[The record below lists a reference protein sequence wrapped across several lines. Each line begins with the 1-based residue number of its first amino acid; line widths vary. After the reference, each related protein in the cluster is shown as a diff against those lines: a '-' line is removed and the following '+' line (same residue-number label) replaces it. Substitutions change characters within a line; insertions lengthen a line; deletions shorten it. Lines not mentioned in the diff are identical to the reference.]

1 MSTPPTEDQPAIR
14 PPAAHDATPPPANGA
29 AGALEDTPPAMSI
42 GADVPSES
50 NPPASSIGTDAP
62 AESNPPAASIG
73 ADAPAATEVATLE
86 PPPPP
91 PLPPDPSGGAS
102 PTPDGADEEEEGM
115 TMLEHLEELR
125 TRVIVMSV
133 ALAVG
138 LALSSIPVPGY
149 SALTWNV
156 ISVVTLPAQ
165 GYLQSLQPGEIF
177 LTYLKVALV
186 VAGALAMPVLIYQM
200 MAFVMPALH
209 PHEKKYL
216 YMAAPGVTLSFVLGI
231 LFGYLLLLPFAITF
245 LLNFGVVESGV
256 DVKWSFGA
264 YVGTVTTLLFWMGL
278 AFETPLVMFFLT
290 KLRVLNVDRM
300 VGFRKYALILAFVA
314 GAVITPTP
322 DPLNQTIVSV
332 PLYLLFELGILFS
345 KLA

>member
-1 MSTPPTEDQPAIR
+1 LSASPPEDRAADG
-14 PPAAHDATPPPANGA
+14 PAAIADVSAPEAGPESGPETASLSAATPELDSRHEPA
-29 AGALEDTPPAMSI
+29 
-42 GADVPSES
+42 
-50 NPPASSIGTDAP
+50 
-62 AESNPPAASIG
+62 
-73 ADAPAATEVATLE
+73 

-91 PLPPDPSGGAS
+91 PVAPASAGDPSPS
-102 PTPDGADEEEEGM
+102 SDDDEQEGM

-149 SALTWNV
+149 SSLTWNV
-156 ISVVTLPAQ
+156 INVVNAPAA
-165 GYLQSLQPGEIF
+165 GNLQVIKPGELFI
-177 LTYLKVALV
+177 TYLNVALV
-186 VAGALAMPVLIYQM
+186 VGGALAMPVLIYQT

-216 YMAAPGVTLSFVLGI
+216 YMAAPGVTFSFVIGI
-231 LFGYLLLLPFAITF
+231 LFGYLLLLPFAINF
-245 LLNFGVVESGV
+245 LLNFGVAESGV
-256 DVKWSFGA
+256 EVKWSFGE
-264 YVGTVTTLLFWMGL
+264 YVSTVTTLLFWMGL

-290 KLRVLNVDRM
+290 KLRVLNVDRL
-300 VGFRKYALILAFVA
+300 VGFRKYALILAFVV
-314 GAVITPTP
+314 GAIITPTP